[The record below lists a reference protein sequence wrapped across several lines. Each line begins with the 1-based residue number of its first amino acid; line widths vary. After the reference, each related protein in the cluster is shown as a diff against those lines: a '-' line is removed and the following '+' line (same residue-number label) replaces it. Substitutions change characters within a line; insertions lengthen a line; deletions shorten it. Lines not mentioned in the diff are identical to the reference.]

1 MKIGYFGEKGA
12 YSNIAAINMVNG
24 DYIPLKSVKSV
35 FESLNNNEIDY
46 GVVPIENSIE
56 GSVNETYDNLYKMNF
71 FIIKEY
77 YLRIKHCLIGIKE
90 SDINKIKFVHS
101 HPQALAQ
108 CSDFIYKN
116 GYIAIN
122 EYDTAGSVIIV
133 RDKNSTEHAA
143 IAGELAAKVYN
154 MKIMARDIENNKN
167 NYTRFFLISKKM
179 VDTDKKSKTSI
190 VFSAENTPGSLNR
203 VLEILNKYNINM
215 TKIESRPVKFS
226 PFNYIF
232 FIDFENN
239 DSSEKAINEIKLITN
254 SLKILGKY
262 EITLL

>member
-24 DYIPLKSVKSV
+24 EYVPLKSVKSV
-35 FESLNNNEIDY
+35 FDSLYNNKIDY

-56 GSVNETYDNLYKMNF
+56 GSVNETYDSLYKMNF
-71 FIIKEY
+71 FIVKEY
-77 YLRIKHCLIGIKE
+77 YLRIKHCLIGINN
-90 SDINKIKFVHS
+90 SNIDKIKFVHS
-101 HPQALAQ
+101 HPQALGQ

-116 GYIAIN
+116 NYIAIN

-133 RDKNSTEHAA
+133 KNKDSIEHAA
-143 IAGELAAKVYN
+143 IAGELAAKIYD
-154 MKIMARDIENNKN
+154 MKIILKDIENNKD
-167 NYTRFFLISKKM
+167 NYTRFFLISKTM
-179 VDTDKKSKTSI
+179 VNPDKKSKTSI
-190 VFSAENTPGSLNR
+190 VFSTENKPGSLNK

-239 DSSEKAINEIKLITN
+239 ENSEKAIKDIKLITDY
-254 SLKILGKY
+254 LKILGKY
-262 EITLL
+262 NIDIL

>member
-12 YSNIAAINMVNG
+12 YSNTAAINMTNG
-24 DYIPLKSVKSV
+24 DYIPLKSVRSV
-35 FESLNNNEIDY
+35 FDSLNNNEIDY

-77 YLRIKHCLIGIKE
+77 YLRIKHCLIGIND

-101 HPQALAQ
+101 HPQAIAQ

-116 GYIAIN
+116 NFIPIN
-122 EYDTAGSVIIV
+122 EYDTAGSVIMV
-133 RDKNSTEHAA
+133 KEKNALEHAA
-143 IAGELAAKVYN
+143 IAGELAAELYN
-154 MKIMARDIENNKN
+154 MKIISEDIENNRN
-167 NYTRFFLISKKM
+167 NYTRFFLISRDM
-179 VDTDKKSKTSI
+179 VNPGKKSKTSI
-190 VFSAENTPGSLNR
+190 VFSAENMPGSLNK
-203 VLEILNKYNINM
+203 VLEILSRYNINM

-239 DSSEKAINEIKLITN
+239 DNSEKAINEIRLITN

-262 EITLL
+262 NITML